1 MRGALC
7 RSLLRSCSQQKFQVA
22 DVARVP
28 VRQMFWWGH
37 DTLED
42 KEERKRQAQA
52 KGVIAW
58 TDPDGALQEKKE
70 FVWSPQRIEDE
81 ANNAIEEREKR
92 GVFSPADLLYYIR
105 NRLFKPYLPMA
116 VIDPVWFREETKKK
130 SRRFL
135 VRSQIFVRERL
146 VALGPD
152 LAAAHFLC
160 FNNCRV
166 RFRGHTHWTQ
176 LQPDNT
182 LDIPAVYVPGWH
194 VEAIDAAEALL
205 VYEGL
210 QNLRNLHHLK
220 ELDLSYCPHIDEW
233 CMDRITGEFHHT
245 LEHLNISGCIN
256 VNWNALEV
264 VWRCSKLKVL
274 VLKDMDHIQD
284 LPLICLMLLDVIP
297 GLKIMG
303 ADYMDITLL
312 EGTKH
317 EHLLADDGSVPRVAA
332 GQVLQVSQE
341 EKDAHIPDI
350 SSVETTDN
358 VKEAKRESEPVV
370 EQLFNIRNP
379 SP

>member
-1 MRGALC
+1 
-7 RSLLRSCSQQKFQVA
+7 
-22 DVARVP
+22 
-28 VRQMFWWGH
+28 MFWWGH

-116 VIDPVWFREETKKK
+116 VMDPVWFREETKKK

-182 LDIPAVYVPGWH
+182 LDIPAVYVPGW
-194 VEAIDAAEALL
+194 
-205 VYEGL
+205 
-210 QNLRNLHHLK
+210 
-220 ELDLSYCPHIDEW
+220 
-233 CMDRITGEFHHT
+233 
-245 LEHLNISGCIN
+245 
-256 VNWNALEV
+256 
-264 VWRCSKLKVL
+264 
-274 VLKDMDHIQD
+274 
-284 LPLICLMLLDVIP
+284 
-297 GLKIMG
+297 
-303 ADYMDITLL
+303 
-312 EGTKH
+312 
-317 EHLLADDGSVPRVAA
+317 
-332 GQVLQVSQE
+332 
-341 EKDAHIPDI
+341 
-350 SSVETTDN
+350 
-358 VKEAKRESEPVV
+358 
-370 EQLFNIRNP
+370 
-379 SP
+379 